1 MSNDHNTPDT
11 MPETPAEVTTTVF
24 DPNCGPNQISFDGM
38 TCTVITCTQDGMVF
52 FDGPCP
58 PPVNTVAAAAEVAT
72 SAPTPVTEA
81 VAVVGVKPAALPV
94 TGAGET
100 AAIGGIGA
108 LCLVA
113 GVATVLF
120 ARRGA
125 RV

>member
-1 MSNDHNTPDT
+1 MSTPDT

-24 DPNCGPNQISFDGM
+24 DTNCGPNQISFDGM
-38 TCTVITCTQDGMVF
+38 TCTVITCTQDGMIF

-58 PPVNTVAAAAEVAT
+58 SPVNTVAAAAEVAT
-72 SAPTPVTEA
+72 SAPPVTEV
-81 VAVVGVKPAALPV
+81 VAVVGVKPTTLPT

-100 AAIGGIGA
+100 MAIGAIGA
-108 LCLVA
+108 LCLAAGAVA
-113 GVATVLF
+113 VLF